1 MGGLL
6 LNATMVRHFIP
17 NVKTFIAIDVDFFV
31 VSRII
36 ISFPLEHVF
45 HINFGVD
52 LIQKALKEI

>member
-1 MGGLL
+1 
-6 LNATMVRHFIP
+6 MVRHFIP